1 MSKSNHRRIPPGTLS
16 VSAALILVYLAI
28 GRIAEEFHS
37 YLSETILLRVEAKCP
52 GLPYGSTSGG
62 PDYINIAL
70 DIALVAAAAYLI
82 YITVRDI
89 LRKRRRQ
96 ARMGSVG

>member
-1 MSKSNHRRIPPGTLS
+1 MSKSNHRSIPPGTLS
-16 VSAALILVYLAI
+16 VSAALILVYLAV
-28 GRIAEEFHS
+28 GRITAEFHS

>member
-1 MSKSNHRRIPPGTLS
+1 MSERSSRKIPQEILS
-16 VSAALILVYLAI
+16 VSAAVILVYLLLIRVAT
-28 GRIAEEFHS
+28 EFHS

-70 DIALVAAAAYLI
+70 DIGLLAAAAYLV

-89 LRKRRRQ
+89 SRKRRRQ
-96 ARMGSVG
+96 VRLGAES